1 MKTPPTIPKD
11 VVARVEDKILQV
23 YLDAQSI
30 WGRNFD
36 LPAISY
42 DLLGRCAGRAHI
54 SEKRI
59 RLNPVLLLENQ
70 VDFIERTVPH
80 EVAHLVTYTIYPESR
95 LIKPHGREWKAI
107 MQALGYKPI
116 RCHSYDTTNAQVRRE
131 RRFTYACACRA
142 IQETARTHFKIQRGG
157 YWPLKCRNCQSV
169 FRFRQNEGGL
179 A

>member
-70 VDFIERTVPH
+70 VDFIEQR
-80 EVAHLVTYTIYPESR
+80 SR
-95 LIKPHGREWKAI
+95 MRWHI
-107 MQALGYKPI
+107 
-116 RCHSYDTTNAQVRRE
+116 S
-131 RRFTYACACRA
+131 
-142 IQETARTHFKIQRGG
+142 
-157 YWPLKCRNCQSV
+157 
-169 FRFRQNEGGL
+169 
-179 A
+179 